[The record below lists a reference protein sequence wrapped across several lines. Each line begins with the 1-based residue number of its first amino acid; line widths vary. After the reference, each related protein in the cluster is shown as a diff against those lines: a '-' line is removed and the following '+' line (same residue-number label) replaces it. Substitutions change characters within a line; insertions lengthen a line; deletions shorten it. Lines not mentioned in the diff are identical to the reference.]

1 MTMNIDNVTET
12 SMEKMDDALEA
23 LKKDFVAI
31 RTGKASPA
39 LVEGLMIDYYGTSTR
54 LRDISSITAPEPRL
68 LVIQPWDRSA
78 IKNVEKAIQAS
89 DIGISPVSDGRVI
102 RLPIPELSEERRKDM
117 AKRVHARAEESRVE
131 VRNARRDTIDFA
143 RKAEKASDI
152 TEDDL
157 RDTSAEIQEL
167 TDQYITDIDKLMAAK
182 EEELM
187 QV

>member
-1 MTMNIDNVTET
+1 MTTDIATLTEET
-12 SMEKMDDALEA
+12 MAKMEDAAEA
-23 LKKDFVAI
+23 LKKDFAAI

-39 LVEGLMIDYYGTSTR
+39 LVEGIMVEYYGTSTR
-54 LRDISSITAPEPRL
+54 LRDIASITAPEPRL
-68 LVIQPWDRSA
+68 LVIQPWDQSA
-78 IKNVEKAIQAS
+78 VKSVEKAIMTS

-117 AKRVHARAEESRVE
+117 VKRVRTRAEDARIEI
-131 VRNARRDTIDFA
+131 RNARRDAIEVA

-157 RDTSAEIQEL
+157 HDTTKEIQDL
-167 TDQYITDIDKLMAAK
+167 TDQYVEEIDKLMAAK